1 MEFTDRILKCV
12 NCGED
17 FVFSAGEQVFFRE
30 KQFQHVPRHCK
41 KCNAKH
47 RNARGRVET
56 CVTCSECG
64 ASTTVPFLPHLG
76 QPVLCRSCFQ
86 WHRRGA
92 PPPVPAVS
100 IQTAETG
107 CVRTCPDRAAGVCR

>member
-1 MEFTDRILKCV
+1 MLIALRQCTHNDGIHRQDSEIL

-30 KQFQHVPRHCK
+30 MQFQHVPRHCK

-56 CVTCSECG
+56 SVTCSECG

-76 QPVLCRSCFQ
+76 HPVLCRSCFQ
-86 WHRRGA
+86 WRRRDALLHPSGGR
-92 PPPVPAVS
+92 PES
-100 IQTAETG
+100 
-107 CVRTCPDRAAGVCR
+107 